1 MEGDTMRPI
10 RWLGGCCLVA
20 LAGCQ
25 ESPGSAIAI
34 TTDELPAARVAM
46 DYEAALSCV
55 DEAEDPTWEV
65 VSGDLPPGV
74 ELSVGGHLS
83 GAPTRS
89 GTYLFE
95 VAADDGLGD
104 DVVELSIEIPPV
116 TLISGFEPFGGYP
129 TNPSWDS
136 LLPLDEEL
144 LAGMDLR
151 ILELPV
157 EWDVSWALLL
167 DEIERLSPRIA
178 LGTGMAD
185 SDAMRFEI
193 RAQNLENSTDNAG
206 VTRWYEPVVEGAPEE
221 LSTDLPV
228 EEMAAAME
236 GGGYPTTISSNAG
249 TYLCNSIFYHL
260 THYQQLEADDP
271 PLTGFIHVPP
281 ASYSGTFEVEDVTAA
296 HELGLAALA
305 AWLDGDRRAA
315 ASTSASCTAPT
326 YLDSLPA
333 PAR

>member
-1 MEGDTMRPI
+1 MRPT
-10 RWLGGCCLVA
+10 RWVAISCFLA

-34 TTDELPAARVAM
+34 TTEELPAARVAL
-46 DYEAALSCV
+46 DYEASLACV
-55 DEAEDPTWEV
+55 DAGEEPTWDV
-65 VSGDLPPGV
+65 ASGSLPPGV
-74 ELSVGGHLS
+74 ELSADGTLS

-89 GTYLFE
+89 GAYSFA

-104 DVVELSIEIPPV
+104 DVVDLTLEIPPV
-116 TLISGFEPFGGYP
+116 ALISGFEPFGGYP

-144 LAGMDLR
+144 LAGLDIR
-151 ILELPV
+151 IVELPV
-157 EWDVSWALLL
+157 EWDVSWELLQ
-167 DEIERLSPRIA
+167 DEIDRLSPTVA

-193 RAQNLENSTDNAG
+193 LAQNLENSTDNAG
-206 VTRWYEPVVEGAPEE
+206 ETRWYEPVVEGAPDE

-236 GGGYPTTISSNAG
+236 DGGYATTVSSNAG

-260 THYQQLEADDP
+260 SHYEQLEADDP

-281 ASYSGTFEVEDVTAA
+281 APYSGSFQVEDVTAA

-305 AWLDGDRRAA
+305 AWLQSDRRAA
-315 ASTSASCTAPT
+315 ASTPDSLTAPT
-326 YLDSLPA
+326 YLESLPA
-333 PAR
+333 SAR